1 MSVSTCSMIKA
12 SSLLVSTIKGVG
24 EKLSSTL
31 SKLGIK
37 TIENLL
43 FHFPIGYQ
51 DRTTLR
57 KIAELE
63 PNQDFV
69 VQGVI
74 EKVSQTFV
82 PRKMLLVKIKDNTG
96 HLYLRFFYYFPG
108 LRNIFKEGV
117 LIQVSGS
124 SRLGRFGLETIHPE
138 YEIVKGNEFKPQIL
152 AKYPLTKGISHQKM
166 RKLISEAIELIKQE
180 KIEVTDLMP
189 AHNFSNLNE
198 SIVNVHSPDPKSN
211 IEDFLVG
218 GNSEARKRIGLE
230 EMVANK
236 ISYLSIREQNKNRI
250 TSSFQNDNLAKEINA
265 GLAFKLTDDQV
276 SAYEE
281 IRADI
286 ATQTPMLRLLQGD
299 VGSGK
304 TIVAGLVAAHVVED
318 KRQVAILA
326 PTTILANQH
335 YQNFVEW
342 FGAEEVQLL
351 TSKIPAKE
359 KRLIYENIAEGKAKI
374 IIGTHAVFQE
384 GVSYKNLSLVIYDEQ
399 HRFGVS
405 QRLKLKEKAEDYPH
419 QLLLSA
425 TPIPRTMAMGVL
437 SGLDISTIKSL
448 PPNRTPIVTT
458 TLSNNRRDALINR
471 IKSAISK
478 DSQVYWVCPLIDE
491 SESELIGIEDLEK
504 ILKKEFDS
512 QDYEIIHGKMK
523 DADKH
528 QILQDFKDKKT
539 KILLATTVIEVGID
553 VPDANIMVIENS
565 ERFGLAQLHQLR
577 GRVGRGEKES
587 FCILMHTDSLT
598 ELSEK
603 RLEIITETND
613 GFVIAEEDLKLRGPG
628 DILGLSQTGQPSFTF
643 FDLLANEELQVEAE
657 RLAQE
662 VIKLPAEQQRR
673 IVESWFPAHLELSDV

>member
-1 MSVSTCSMIKA
+1 MSTDQKIEA

-37 TIENLL
+37 TIEDLL
-43 FHFPIGYQ
+43 FHFPVGYQ
-51 DRTTLR
+51 DRTTLK

-82 PRKMLLVKIKDNTG
+82 PRKMLLVKVKDSTG

-108 LRNIFKEGV
+108 LRNVFKEGTS
-117 LIQVSGS
+117 LQVSGS
-124 SRLGRFGLETIHPE
+124 SRLGRYGLETVHPE
-138 YEIVKGNEFKPQIL
+138 YEIVKDNEFKPQIL
-152 AKYPLTKGISHQKM
+152 AKYPLTKGITHQKL
-166 RKLISEAIELIKQE
+166 RKLISEAIELIKQD

-189 AHNFSNLNE
+189 THNFSNLNK
-198 SIVNVHSPDPKSN
+198 SIIDVHAPDPESN

-218 GNSEARKRIGLE
+218 GTSEARKRIGLE

-236 ISYLSIREQNKNRI
+236 ISYLSIKEQNKNRI
-250 TSSFQNDNLAKEINA
+250 TSAFQNDKLAKVINSS
-265 GLAFKLTDDQV
+265 LTFKLTDDQV

-281 IRADI
+281 ISADI

-304 TIVAGLVAAHVVED
+304 TIVAGLVAAHVVQD
-318 KRQVAILA
+318 KKQVAILA

-342 FGAEEVQLL
+342 FGEEEVQLL
-351 TSKIPAKE
+351 TSKIPVKE
-359 KRLIYENIAEGKAKI
+359 KRLIYENIAEGKTKI

-384 GVSYKNLSLVIYDEQ
+384 GVTYKDLSLVIYDEQ

-471 IKSAISK
+471 IKSAIRK
-478 DSQVYWVCPLIDE
+478 NSQVYWVCPLIDE

-523 DADKH
+523 DTDK
-528 QILQDFKDKKT
+528 QRILSDFKDKKT

-587 FCILMHTDSLT
+587 FCILMHSDSLT

-603 RLEIITETND
+603 RLQIITETND

-643 FDLLANEELQVEAE
+643 FDLLANQELQVEAE

-662 VIKLPAEQQRR
+662 VIRLPIEQQRR
-673 IVESWFPAHLELSDV
+673 IVERWFPAHLELSDV

>member
-1 MSVSTCSMIKA
+1 MSTDQKIEA

-37 TIENLL
+37 TIEDLL

-51 DRTTLR
+51 DRTILK

-108 LRNIFKEGV
+108 LRNVFKEGTS
-117 LIQVSGS
+117 IQVSGS
-124 SRLGRFGLETIHPE
+124 SRLGRYGLETVHPE
-138 YEIVKGNEFKPQIL
+138 YEIVKNDEFKPQIL
-152 AKYPLTKGISHQKM
+152 AKYPLTKGITHQKM
-166 RKLISEAIELIKQE
+166 RKLISEAIELIKE
-180 KIEVTDLMP
+180 DKIEVTDLMP

-198 SIVNVHSPDPKSN
+198 SIINVHAPDPKSDIN
-211 IEDFLVG
+211 DFLVG

-250 TSSFQNDNLAKEINA
+250 TSAFKNNKLAKEINS

-281 IRADI
+281 ISDDI

-318 KRQVAILA
+318 KKQVAILA

-335 YQNFVEW
+335 YQNFIEW
-342 FGAEEVQLL
+342 FGKEEVQLL
-351 TSKIPAKE
+351 TSKIPVKE
-359 KRLIYENIAEGKAKI
+359 KRLIYQNIAEGKTKI

-384 GVSYKNLSLVIYDEQ
+384 GVTYKDLSLVIYDEQ

-471 IKSAISK
+471 IKSAINK
-478 DSQVYWVCPLIDE
+478 NSQVYWVCPLIDE

-523 DADKH
+523 DMDK
-528 QILQDFKDKKT
+528 QKILSDFKEKKT

-587 FCILMHTDSLT
+587 FCILMLSDSLT

-643 FDLLANEELQVEAE
+643 FDLLANEELQGEAE

-662 VIKLPAEQQRR
+662 VIKLPVEQQRK
-673 IVESWFPAHLELSDV
+673 IVERWFPAHLELSDV

>member
-1 MSVSTCSMIKA
+1 MSTDQKIEA

-37 TIENLL
+37 TIEDLL

-51 DRTTLR
+51 DRTILK

-108 LRNIFKEGV
+108 LRNVFKEGTS
-117 LIQVSGS
+117 IQVSGS
-124 SRLGRFGLETIHPE
+124 SRLGRYGLETVHPE
-138 YEIVKGNEFKPQIL
+138 YEIVKNDEFKPQIL
-152 AKYPLTKGISHQKM
+152 AKYPLTKGITHQKM
-166 RKLISEAIELIKQE
+166 RKLMSEAIELIKE
-180 KIEVTDLMP
+180 DKIEVTDLMP

-198 SIVNVHSPDPKSN
+198 SIINVHAPDPKSDIN
-211 IEDFLVG
+211 NFLVG
-218 GNSEARKRIGLE
+218 GKSEARKRIGLE

-250 TSSFQNDNLAKEINA
+250 TSAFKNNKLAKEINS

-281 IRADI
+281 ISDDI

-318 KRQVAILA
+318 KKQVAILA

-335 YQNFVEW
+335 YQNFIEW
-342 FGAEEVQLL
+342 FGKEEVQLL
-351 TSKIPAKE
+351 TSKIPVKE
-359 KRLIYENIAEGKAKI
+359 KRLIYQNIAEGKTKI

-384 GVSYKNLSLVIYDEQ
+384 GVTYKDLSLVIYDEQ

-458 TLSNNRRDALINR
+458 TLPNNRREALINR
-471 IKSAISK
+471 IKSAINK
-478 DSQVYWVCPLIDE
+478 NSQVYWVCPLIDE

-523 DADKH
+523 DMDK
-528 QILQDFKDKKT
+528 QKILSDFKEKKT

-587 FCILMHTDSLT
+587 FCILMHNDSLT
-598 ELSEK
+598 ELPEK
-603 RLEIITETND
+603 RLKIITETND

-643 FDLLANEELQVEAE
+643 FDLLANEELQGEAE

-662 VIKLPAEQQRR
+662 VIKLPVEQQRR
-673 IVESWFPAHLELSDV
+673 IVERWFPAHLELSDV

>member
-1 MSVSTCSMIKA
+1 MSSDQKIEA

-37 TIENLL
+37 TIEDLL

-51 DRTTLR
+51 DRTTLK

-108 LRNIFKEGV
+108 LRNVFKEGT

-124 SRLGRFGLETIHPE
+124 SRLGRYGLETVHPE
-138 YEIVKGNEFKPQIL
+138 YEIVKDNEFKPQIL
-152 AKYPLTKGISHQKM
+152 AKYPLTKGITHLKM
-166 RKLISEAIELIKQE
+166 RKLISEAIELIKAD
-180 KIEVTDLMP
+180 KIEVADLMP
-189 AHNFSNLNE
+189 ANNFSNLNE
-198 SIVNVHSPDPKSN
+198 SIINVHAPDPKSN
-211 IEDFLVG
+211 IEDYLVG

-250 TSSFQNDNLAKEINA
+250 TSAFQNNKLAKEINSV
-265 GLAFKLTDDQV
+265 LPFELTDDQV
-276 SAYEE
+276 SAYKE
-281 IRADI
+281 ISADI

-318 KRQVAILA
+318 KKQVAILA

-342 FGAEEVQLL
+342 FGEEEVQLL
-351 TSKIPAKE
+351 TSKIPVKE
-359 KRLIYENIAEGKAKI
+359 KRLIYENIAEGKTKI

-384 GVSYKNLSLVIYDEQ
+384 GVTYKDLSLVIYDEQ

-458 TLSNNRRDALINR
+458 TLPNNRRDALINR

-478 DSQVYWVCPLIDE
+478 NSQVYWVCPLIDE

-523 DADKH
+523 DTDKH
-528 QILQDFKDKKT
+528 QILKDFKDKKT

-587 FCILMHTDSLT
+587 FCILMHSDSLT

-643 FDLLANEELQVEAE
+643 FDLLANEELQDEAE
-657 RLAQE
+657 RLAQK
-662 VIKLPAEQQRR
+662 VIKLPVEQQRK
-673 IVESWFPAHLELSDV
+673 IVERWFPAHLELSDV

>member
-1 MSVSTCSMIKA
+1 MSTDQKIEA

-31 SKLGIK
+31 SKLGIR
-37 TIENLL
+37 TVEDLL
-43 FHFPIGYQ
+43 FHFPVGYQ
-51 DRTTLR
+51 DRTTLK

-82 PRKMLLVKIKDNTG
+82 PRKMLLVKVKDSTG

-108 LRNIFKEGV
+108 LRNVFKEGTS
-117 LIQVSGS
+117 LQVSGS
-124 SRLGRFGLETIHPE
+124 SRLGRYGLETVHPE
-138 YEIVKGNEFKPQIL
+138 YEIVKDNGFKPQIL
-152 AKYPLTKGISHQKM
+152 AKYPLTKGITHQKL
-166 RKLISEAIELIKQE
+166 RKLISEAIELIKQG
-180 KIEVTDLMP
+180 KIEVTDLLP
-189 AHNFSNLNE
+189 THNFSNLNK
-198 SIVNVHSPDPKSN
+198 SIIDVHAPDPESN

-218 GNSEARKRIGLE
+218 GTSEARKRIGLE

-236 ISYLSIREQNKNRI
+236 ISYLSIKEQNKNRI
-250 TSSFQNDNLAKEINA
+250 TSAFQNDKLAKVINSS
-265 GLAFKLTDDQV
+265 LAFKLTDDQV

-281 IRADI
+281 ISADI
-286 ATQTPMLRLLQGD
+286 ATQAPMLRLLQGD

-304 TIVAGLVAAHVVED
+304 TIVAGLVAAHVVQD
-318 KRQVAILA
+318 KKQVAILA

-342 FGAEEVQLL
+342 FGEEEVQLL
-351 TSKIPAKE
+351 TSKIPVKE
-359 KRLIYENIAEGKAKI
+359 KRLIYENIAEGKTKI

-384 GVSYKNLSLVIYDEQ
+384 GVTYKDLSLVIYDEQ

-458 TLSNNRRDALINR
+458 TLPNNRRDALINR
-471 IKSAISK
+471 IKSAINK
-478 DSQVYWVCPLIDE
+478 NSQVYWVCPLIDE

-523 DADKH
+523 DTDK
-528 QILQDFKDKKT
+528 QRILSDFKDKKT

-587 FCILMHTDSLT
+587 FCILMHSDSLT

-603 RLEIITETND
+603 RLQIITETND

-643 FDLLANEELQVEAE
+643 FDLLANQELQVEAE

-662 VIKLPAEQQRR
+662 VIRLPVEQQRR
-673 IVESWFPAHLELSDV
+673 IVERWFPAHLELSDV

>member
-1 MSVSTCSMIKA
+1 MSSDQKIEA

-31 SKLGIK
+31 SKLGII
-37 TIENLL
+37 TIEDLL

-51 DRTTLR
+51 DRTTLK

-96 HLYLRFFYYFPG
+96 HIYLRFFYYFPG
-108 LRNIFKEGV
+108 LRNVFKEGTT
-117 LIQVSGS
+117 IQVAGS
-124 SRLGRFGLETIHPE
+124 SRLGRYGLETVHPE
-138 YEIVKGNEFKPQIL
+138 YETVQGNEFVPQIL
-152 AKYPLTKGISHQKM
+152 AKYPLTKGLTHQKM
-166 RKLISEAIELIKQE
+166 RKLISEVIELIKQE

-189 AHNFSNLNE
+189 AHNFSNLND
-198 SIVNVHSPDPKSN
+198 SIINVHSPDPKSN
-211 IEDFLVG
+211 IEEFLIG

-236 ISYLSIREQNKNRI
+236 ISYLSIREQNKNKTTKTFPNNI
-250 TSSFQNDNLAKEINA
+250 LAKEIKAN
-265 GLAFKLTDDQV
+265 LAFELTEDQV
-276 SAYEE
+276 LAYEE
-281 IRADI
+281 ISADI
-286 ATQTPMLRLLQGD
+286 ANQTPMLRLLQGD

-318 KRQVAILA
+318 KKQVAILA

-342 FGAEEVQLL
+342 FGKEEVQLL

-359 KRLIYENIAEGKAKI
+359 KKLIYENIAEGKTKI

-384 GVSYKNLSLVIYDEQ
+384 GVTYKDLSLVIYDEQ

-458 TLSNNRRDALINR
+458 TLSNNRRDALISR

-478 DSQVYWVCPLIDE
+478 NSQVYWVCPLIDE

-504 ILKKEFDS
+504 ILNKEFNS
-512 QDYEIIHGKMK
+512 QEYEIIHGKMK
-523 DADKH
+523 DSEK
-528 QILQDFKDKKT
+528 QRILSDFKEKKT

-553 VPDANIMVIENS
+553 VPDANIMIIENS

-587 FCILMHTDSLT
+587 FCILMHSDSLT

-603 RLEIITETND
+603 RLQIITETND
-613 GFVIAEEDLKLRGPG
+613 GFIIAEEDLKLRGPG

-643 FDLLANEELQVEAE
+643 FDLLANEELQEEAE

-662 VIKLPAEQQRR
+662 VIKLPVEQQRK
-673 IVESWFPAHLELSDV
+673 IVERWFPAHLELSDV

>member
-1 MSVSTCSMIKA
+1 MSTDQKIEA

-31 SKLGIK
+31 SKLGIR
-37 TIENLL
+37 TVEDLL
-43 FHFPIGYQ
+43 FHFPVGYQ
-51 DRTTLR
+51 DRTTLK

-82 PRKMLLVKIKDNTG
+82 PRKMLLVKVKDNTG

-108 LRNIFKEGV
+108 LRNVFKEGTS
-117 LIQVSGS
+117 LQVSGS
-124 SRLGRFGLETIHPE
+124 SRLGRYGLETVHPE
-138 YEIVKGNEFKPQIL
+138 YEIVKDNGFKPQIL
-152 AKYPLTKGISHQKM
+152 AKYPLTKGITHQKL
-166 RKLISEAIELIKQE
+166 RKLISEAIELIKQG
-180 KIEVTDLMP
+180 KIEVTDLLP
-189 AHNFSNLNE
+189 THNFSNLNK
-198 SIVNVHSPDPKSN
+198 SIIDVHAPDPESN

-218 GNSEARKRIGLE
+218 GTSEARKRIGLE

-236 ISYLSIREQNKNRI
+236 ISYLSIKEQNKNRI
-250 TSSFQNDNLAKEINA
+250 TSAFQNDKLAKVINSS
-265 GLAFKLTDDQV
+265 LAFKLTDDQV

-281 IRADI
+281 ISADI

-304 TIVAGLVAAHVVED
+304 TIVAGLVAAHVVQD
-318 KRQVAILA
+318 KKQVAILA

-342 FGAEEVQLL
+342 FGEEEVQLL
-351 TSKIPAKE
+351 TSKIPVKE
-359 KRLIYENIAEGKAKI
+359 KRLIYENIAEGKTKI

-384 GVSYKNLSLVIYDEQ
+384 GVTYKDLSLVIYDEQ

-458 TLSNNRRDALINR
+458 TLPNNRRDALINR
-471 IKSAISK
+471 IKSAINK
-478 DSQVYWVCPLIDE
+478 NSQVYWVCPLIDE

-523 DADKH
+523 DTDK
-528 QILQDFKDKKT
+528 QRILSDFKDKKT

-587 FCILMHTDSLT
+587 FCILMHSDSLT

-603 RLEIITETND
+603 RLQIITETND

-643 FDLLANEELQVEAE
+643 FDLLANQELQVEAE

-662 VIKLPAEQQRR
+662 VIRLPVEQQRR
-673 IVESWFPAHLELSDV
+673 IVERWFPAHLELSDV

>member
-1 MSVSTCSMIKA
+1 MSTDQKIEA

-37 TIENLL
+37 TIEDLL

-51 DRTTLR
+51 DRTILK

-108 LRNIFKEGV
+108 LRNVFKEGTS
-117 LIQVSGS
+117 IQVSGS
-124 SRLGRFGLETIHPE
+124 SRLGRYGLETVHPE
-138 YEIVKGNEFKPQIL
+138 YEIVKNDEFKPQIL
-152 AKYPLTKGISHQKM
+152 AKYPLTKGITHQKM
-166 RKLISEAIELIKQE
+166 RKLMSEAIELIKE
-180 KIEVTDLMP
+180 DKIEVTDLMP

-198 SIVNVHSPDPKSN
+198 SIINVHAPDPKSDIN
-211 IEDFLVG
+211 DFLVG

-250 TSSFQNDNLAKEINA
+250 TSAFKNNKLAKEINS

-281 IRADI
+281 ISDDI

-318 KRQVAILA
+318 KKQVAILA

-335 YQNFVEW
+335 YQNFIEW
-342 FGAEEVQLL
+342 FGKEEVQLL
-351 TSKIPAKE
+351 TSKIPVKE
-359 KRLIYENIAEGKAKI
+359 KKLIYQNIAEGKTKI

-384 GVSYKNLSLVIYDEQ
+384 GVTYKDLSLVIYDEQ

-405 QRLKLKEKAEDYPH
+405 QRLKLKEKAEHYPH

-458 TLSNNRRDALINR
+458 TLPNNRREALINR
-471 IKSAISK
+471 IKSAINK
-478 DSQVYWVCPLIDE
+478 NSQVYWVCPLIDE

-523 DADKH
+523 DMDK
-528 QILQDFKDKKT
+528 QKILSDFKEKKT

-587 FCILMHTDSLT
+587 FCILMHNDSLT
-598 ELSEK
+598 ELPEK
-603 RLEIITETND
+603 RLQIITETND

-643 FDLLANEELQVEAE
+643 FDLLANEELQGEAE

-662 VIKLPAEQQRR
+662 VIKLPVEQQRR
-673 IVESWFPAHLELSDV
+673 IVERWFPAHLELSDV

>member
-1 MSVSTCSMIKA
+1 MSTDQKIEA

-37 TIENLL
+37 TIEDLL

-51 DRTTLR
+51 DRTTLK

-108 LRNIFKEGV
+108 LRNVFKEGT

-124 SRLGRFGLETIHPE
+124 SRLGRYGLETVHPE
-138 YEIVKGNEFKPQIL
+138 YEIVKDNEFKPQIL
-152 AKYPLTKGISHQKM
+152 AKYPLTKGITHQKM

-180 KIEVTDLMP
+180 KIEVADLMP

-198 SIVNVHSPDPKSN
+198 SIINVHSPDPKSN
-211 IEDFLVG
+211 IEEFLVG
-218 GNSEARKRIGLE
+218 GGSEARKRIGLE

-250 TSSFQNDNLAKEINA
+250 TSAFQNDKLAKDINS

-281 IRADI
+281 ISADI

-318 KRQVAILA
+318 KKQVAILA

-342 FGAEEVQLL
+342 FGEEEVQLL

-359 KRLIYENIAEGKAKI
+359 KRLIYENIAEGKTKI

-384 GVSYKNLSLVIYDEQ
+384 SVTYKDLSLVIYDEQ

-448 PPNRTPIVTT
+448 PPNRTPVVTT
-458 TLSNNRRDALINR
+458 TLPNNRRDALINR

-478 DSQVYWVCPLIDE
+478 NSQVYWVCPLIDE

-523 DADKH
+523 DTDK
-528 QILQDFKDKKT
+528 QRILSDFKDKKT

-577 GRVGRGEKES
+577 GRVG
-587 FCILMHTDSLT
+587 
-598 ELSEK
+598 
-603 RLEIITETND
+603 
-613 GFVIAEEDLKLRGPG
+613 
-628 DILGLSQTGQPSFTF
+628 
-643 FDLLANEELQVEAE
+643 
-657 RLAQE
+657 
-662 VIKLPAEQQRR
+662 
-673 IVESWFPAHLELSDV
+673 

>member
-1 MSVSTCSMIKA
+1 MSSDQKIEA

-37 TIENLL
+37 TIEDLL

-51 DRTTLR
+51 DRTTLK

-108 LRNIFKEGV
+108 LRNVFKEGT

-124 SRLGRFGLETIHPE
+124 SRLGRYGLETVHPE
-138 YEIVKGNEFKPQIL
+138 YQTVRDNEFKPQIL
-152 AKYPLTKGISHQKM
+152 AKYPLTKGITHLKM
-166 RKLISEAIELIKQE
+166 RKLISEAIELIKAD
-180 KIEVTDLMP
+180 KIEVADLMP
-189 AHNFSNLNE
+189 ANNFSNLNE
-198 SIVNVHSPDPKSN
+198 SIINVHAPDPQSD
-211 IEDFLVG
+211 IEDYLVG

-250 TSSFQNDNLAKEINA
+250 TSAFQNDKLAKEINS
-265 GLAFKLTDDQV
+265 GLAFELTDDQV

-281 IRADI
+281 ISADI

-304 TIVAGLVAAHVVED
+304 TIVAGLVAAHVVEG
-318 KRQVAILA
+318 KKQVAILA

-342 FGAEEVQLL
+342 FGEEEVQLL
-351 TSKIPAKE
+351 TSKIPVKE
-359 KRLIYENIAEGKAKI
+359 KRLIYENIAEGKTKI

-384 GVSYKNLSLVIYDEQ
+384 GVTYKDLSLVIYDEQ

-458 TLSNNRRDALINR
+458 TLPNNRRDALINR

-478 DSQVYWVCPLIDE
+478 NSQVYWVCPLIDE

-523 DADKH
+523 DTDKH
-528 QILQDFKDKKT
+528 QILKDFKDKKT

-587 FCILMHTDSLT
+587 FCILMHSDSLT

-643 FDLLANEELQVEAE
+643 FDLLANEELQDEAE
-657 RLAQE
+657 RLAQK
-662 VIKLPAEQQRR
+662 VIKLPVEQQRK
-673 IVESWFPAHLELSDV
+673 IVERWFPAHLELSDV

>member
-1 MSVSTCSMIKA
+1 MSTDQKIEA

-24 EKLSSTL
+24 EKLSSAL
-31 SKLGIK
+31 SRLGIK
-37 TIENLL
+37 TIEDLL
-43 FHFPIGYQ
+43 FHFPVGYQ
-51 DRTTLR
+51 DRTTLK

-69 VQGVI
+69 VQGTI

-82 PRKMLLVKIKDNTG
+82 PRKMLLVKVKDDTG

-108 LRNIFKEGV
+108 LRNVFKEGA
-117 LIQVSGS
+117 LLQVSGS
-124 SRLGRFGLETIHPE
+124 SRLGRYGLETIHPE
-138 YEIVKGNEFKPQIL
+138 YEIVKNSEFKPQIL
-152 AKYPLTKGISHQKM
+152 AKYPLTKGITHQKL
-166 RKLISEAIELIKQE
+166 RKLISEAIELIKQD
-180 KIEVTDLMP
+180 KIEVTDLLP
-189 AHNFSNLNE
+189 EHNFSNLNK
-198 SIVNVHSPDPKSN
+198 SIIDVHAPDPESN
-211 IEDFLVG
+211 IEDLLVG
-218 GNSEARKRIGLE
+218 GTSEARKRIGLE

-236 ISYLSIREQNKNRI
+236 ISYLSIKEQNKNRI
-250 TSSFQNDNLAKEINA
+250 TSAFQNDKLAKVICSS
-265 GLAFKLTDDQV
+265 LAFKLTNDQV
-276 SAYEE
+276 SAYKE
-281 IRADI
+281 ISADI

-304 TIVAGLVAAHVVED
+304 TIVAGLIAAHVVED
-318 KRQVAILA
+318 KKQVAILA

-342 FGAEEVQLL
+342 FGEEEVQLL
-351 TSKIPAKE
+351 TSKIPVKE
-359 KRLIYENIAEGKAKI
+359 KRLIYENIAEGKTKI

-384 GVSYKNLSLVIYDEQ
+384 GVSYKDLALVIYDEQ

-458 TLSNNRRDALINR
+458 TLPNNRRDALINR

-478 DSQVYWVCPLIDE
+478 NSQVYWVCPLIDE

-512 QDYEIIHGKMK
+512 KDYEIIHGKMK
-523 DADKH
+523 DTDK
-528 QILQDFKDKKT
+528 QKILSDFKDKKT

-587 FCILMHTDSLT
+587 FCILMHSDSLT

-603 RLEIITETND
+603 RLQIITETND

-643 FDLLANEELQVEAE
+643 FDLLANQELQVEAE
-657 RLAQE
+657 RLAQK
-662 VIKLPAEQQRR
+662 VIRLPVEQQRR
-673 IVESWFPAHLELSDV
+673 IVERWFPAHLELSDV

>member
-1 MSVSTCSMIKA
+1 MSTDQKIEA

-37 TIENLL
+37 TIEDLL

-96 HLYLRFFYYFPG
+96 HIYLRFFYYFPG
-108 LRNIFKEGV
+108 LRNVFKEGT

-124 SRLGRFGLETIHPE
+124 SRLGRFGLETVHPE
-138 YEIVKGNEFKPQIL
+138 YEIVKGDEFKPQIL
-152 AKYPLTKGISHQKM
+152 AKYPLTKGITHQKM

-198 SIVNVHSPDPKSN
+198 SIINVHSPDPKSD

-218 GNSEARKRIGLE
+218 GTSEARKRIGLE

-250 TSSFQNDNLAKEINA
+250 TSAFQNDKLAKDINA

-281 IRADI
+281 ISADI

-318 KRQVAILA
+318 KKQVAILA

-342 FGAEEVQLL
+342 FGEEEVQLL
-351 TSKIPAKE
+351 TSKIPVKE
-359 KRLIYENIAEGKAKI
+359 KRLIYENIAEGKTKI

-384 GVSYKNLSLVIYDEQ
+384 GVTYKDLSLVIYDEQ

-448 PPNRTPIVTT
+448 PPNRTPIVTS
-458 TLSNNRRDALINR
+458 TLPNNRRDALINR

-478 DSQVYWVCPLIDE
+478 NSQVYWVCPLIDE

-528 QILQDFKDKKT
+528 QILKDFKDKKT

-587 FCILMHTDSLT
+587 FCILMHSDSLT

-643 FDLLANEELQVEAE
+643 FDLLANEELQDEAE

-662 VIKLPAEQQRR
+662 VIKMPVEQQRK
-673 IVESWFPAHLELSDV
+673 IVERWFPAHLELSDV

>member
-1 MSVSTCSMIKA
+1 MSTDQKIEA

-31 SKLGIK
+31 SKLGIR
-37 TIENLL
+37 TVEDLL
-43 FHFPIGYQ
+43 FHFPVGYQ
-51 DRTTLR
+51 DRTTLK

-82 PRKMLLVKIKDNTG
+82 PRKMLLVKVKDNTG

-108 LRNIFKEGV
+108 LRNVFKEGTS
-117 LIQVSGS
+117 LQVSGS
-124 SRLGRFGLETIHPE
+124 SRLGRYGLETVHPE
-138 YEIVKGNEFKPQIL
+138 YEIVKDNGFKPQIL
-152 AKYPLTKGISHQKM
+152 AKYPLTKGITHQKL
-166 RKLISEAIELIKQE
+166 RKLISEAIELIKQG
-180 KIEVTDLMP
+180 KIEVTDLLP
-189 AHNFSNLNE
+189 THNFSNLNK
-198 SIVNVHSPDPKSN
+198 SIIDVHAPDPESN

-218 GNSEARKRIGLE
+218 GTSEARKRIGLE

-236 ISYLSIREQNKNRI
+236 ISYLSIKEQNKNRI
-250 TSSFQNDNLAKEINA
+250 TSAFQNDKLAKVINSS
-265 GLAFKLTDDQV
+265 LAFKLTDDQV

-281 IRADI
+281 ISADI

-304 TIVAGLVAAHVVED
+304 TIVAGLVAAHVVQD
-318 KRQVAILA
+318 KKQVAILA

-342 FGAEEVQLL
+342 FGEEEVQLL
-351 TSKIPAKE
+351 TSKIPVKE
-359 KRLIYENIAEGKAKI
+359 KRLIYENIAEGKTKI

-384 GVSYKNLSLVIYDEQ
+384 GVTYKDLSLVIYDEQ

-458 TLSNNRRDALINR
+458 TLPNNRRDALINR
-471 IKSAISK
+471 IKSAINK
-478 DSQVYWVCPLIDE
+478 NSQVYWVCPLIDE

-523 DADKH
+523 DTDK
-528 QILQDFKDKKT
+528 QRILSDFKDKKT

-587 FCILMHTDSLT
+587 FCILMHSDSLT

-603 RLEIITETND
+603 RLQIITETND

-643 FDLLANEELQVEAE
+643 FDLLANQELQFEAE

-662 VIKLPAEQQRR
+662 VIRLPVEQQRR
-673 IVESWFPAHLELSDV
+673 IVERWFPAHLELSDV

>member
-1 MSVSTCSMIKA
+1 MSTDQKIEA

-24 EKLSSTL
+24 DKLSSTL

-37 TIENLL
+37 TIEDLL

-63 PNQDFV
+63 PNKDFV

-74 EKVSQTFV
+74 EKVSQTFI

-108 LRNIFKEGV
+108 LRKVFEEGT

-152 AKYPLTKGISHQKM
+152 AKYPLTKGVSHQKL

-180 KIEVTDLMP
+180 KIEVTDLLP

-198 SIVNVHSPDPKSN
+198 SIINVHSPDPKSN
-211 IEDFLVG
+211 IEEFLVG
-218 GNSEARKRIGLE
+218 GTSEARKRIGLE

-236 ISYLSIREQNKNRI
+236 ISYLSIREQNKKRK
-250 TSSFQNDNLAKEINA
+250 TSSFQNDNLATEINA
-265 GLAFKLTDDQV
+265 GLAFRLTDDQV

-281 IRADI
+281 ISADI

-304 TIVAGLVAAHVVED
+304 TIVAGLVAAHVVAD

-342 FGAEEVQLL
+342 FGEDEVQLL

-359 KRLIYENIAEGKAKI
+359 KRLIYEDIADGKTKI

-384 GVSYKNLSLVIYDEQ
+384 GVAYKNLSLVIYDEQ

-458 TLSNNRRDALINR
+458 TLPNNRRDALINR

-523 DADKH
+523 DKDKH

-587 FCILMHTDSLT
+587 FCILMHSDSLS

-643 FDLLANEELQVEAE
+643 FDLLANEELQDEAE

-662 VIKLPAEQQRR
+662 VIKLPVEQQRK
-673 IVESWFPAHLELSDV
+673 IVERWFPAHLELSDV

>member
-1 MSVSTCSMIKA
+1 MSTDQKIEA

-37 TIENLL
+37 TVEDLL

-51 DRTTLR
+51 DRTVLK

-108 LRNIFKEGV
+108 LRNVFKEGTS
-117 LIQVSGS
+117 IQVSGS
-124 SRLGRFGLETIHPE
+124 SRLGRYGLETVHPE
-138 YEIVKGNEFKPQIL
+138 YEIVKNDEFKPQIL
-152 AKYPLTKGISHQKM
+152 AKYPLTKGITHQKM
-166 RKLISEAIELIKQE
+166 RKLISEAIELIKE
-180 KIEVTDLMP
+180 DKIEVTDLMP

-198 SIVNVHSPDPKSN
+198 SIINVHAPDPKSD
-211 IEDFLVG
+211 IDDFLVG
-218 GNSEARKRIGLE
+218 GKSEARKRIGLE

-250 TSSFQNDNLAKEINA
+250 TSAFKNNKLAKEINA

-281 IRADI
+281 ITADI

-318 KRQVAILA
+318 KKQVAILA

-335 YQNFVEW
+335 YQNFIEW
-342 FGAEEVQLL
+342 FGEEEVQLL
-351 TSKIPAKE
+351 TSKIPVKE
-359 KRLIYENIAEGKAKI
+359 KRLIYQNIAEGKTKI

-384 GVSYKNLSLVIYDEQ
+384 GVTYKDLSLVIYDEQ

-458 TLSNNRRDALINR
+458 TLPNNRRDALINR
-471 IKSAISK
+471 IKSAINK
-478 DSQVYWVCPLIDE
+478 NSQVYWVCPLIDE

-523 DADKH
+523 DMDK
-528 QILQDFKDKKT
+528 QKILSDFKEKKT

-553 VPDANIMVIENS
+553 VPDANIIVIENS

-577 GRVGRGEKES
+577 GRVGRGERES
-587 FCILMHTDSLT
+587 FCILMHNNSLT
-598 ELSEK
+598 ELPEK
-603 RLEIITETND
+603 RLQIITETND

-643 FDLLANEELQVEAE
+643 FDLLANEELQGEAE

-673 IVESWFPAHLELSDV
+673 IVERWFPAHLELSDV

>member
-1 MSVSTCSMIKA
+1 MSSDQKIEA
-12 SSLLVSTIKGVG
+12 SSLSVSTIKGVG

-37 TIENLL
+37 TIEDLL

-51 DRTTLR
+51 DRTTLK

-108 LRNIFKEGV
+108 LRNVFKDGT

-124 SRLGRFGLETIHPE
+124 SRLGRYGLETVHPE
-138 YEIVKGNEFKPQIL
+138 YEIVKDNEFKPQIL
-152 AKYPLTKGISHQKM
+152 AKYPLTKGITHLKM
-166 RKLISEAIELIKQE
+166 RKLISEAIELVKAD
-180 KIEVTDLMP
+180 KIEVADLMP
-189 AHNFSNLNE
+189 ANNFSNLNE
-198 SIVNVHSPDPKSN
+198 SIINVHAPDPKSD
-211 IEDFLVG
+211 IEDYLVG
-218 GNSEARKRIGLE
+218 GNSDARKRIGLE

-250 TSSFQNDNLAKEINA
+250 TSAFQNDKLAKEINS
-265 GLAFKLTDDQV
+265 GLAFELTDDQV

-281 IRADI
+281 ISADI

-304 TIVAGLVAAHVVED
+304 TIVAGLVAAHIVED
-318 KRQVAILA
+318 KKQVAILA

-342 FGAEEVQLL
+342 FGEEEVQLL
-351 TSKIPAKE
+351 TSKIPVKE
-359 KRLIYENIAEGKAKI
+359 KRLIYENIAEGKTKI

-384 GVSYKNLSLVIYDEQ
+384 GVTYKDLSLVIYDEQ

-458 TLSNNRRDALINR
+458 TLPNNRRDALINR

-478 DSQVYWVCPLIDE
+478 NSQVYWVCPLIDE

-523 DADKH
+523 DTDKH
-528 QILQDFKDKKT
+528 QILKDFKDKKT

-587 FCILMHTDSLT
+587 FCILMHSDSLT

-643 FDLLANEELQVEAE
+643 FDLLANEELQDEAE

-662 VIKLPAEQQRR
+662 VIKLPVEQQRK
-673 IVESWFPAHLELSDV
+673 IVERWFPAHLELSDV

>member
-1 MSVSTCSMIKA
+1 MSSDQKIKA

-198 SIVNVHSPDPKSN
+198 SIINVHSPDPKSN

-250 TSSFQNDNLAKEINA
+250 TSAFQNDKLAKEINS
-265 GLAFKLTDDQV
+265 GLAFKLTDDQI

-281 IRADI
+281 ISADI

-318 KRQVAILA
+318 KKQVAILA

-342 FGAEEVQLL
+342 FGEEEVQLL
-351 TSKIPAKE
+351 TSKIPVKE
-359 KRLIYENIAEGKAKI
+359 KRLIYENIAEGKTKI

-384 GVSYKNLSLVIYDEQ
+384 GVTYKDLSLVIYDEQ

-458 TLSNNRRDALINR
+458 TLPNNRRDALINR

-478 DSQVYWVCPLIDE
+478 NSQVYWVCPLIDE

-512 QDYEIIHGKMK
+512 EDYEIIHGKMK

-528 QILQDFKDKKT
+528 QILKDFKDKKT

-587 FCILMHTDSLT
+587 FCILMHSDTLT

-643 FDLLANEELQVEAE
+643 FDLIANEELQDEAE

-662 VIKLPAEQQRR
+662 VIKLPVEQQRK
-673 IVESWFPAHLELSDV
+673 IVERWFPAHLELSDV

>member
-1 MSVSTCSMIKA
+1 M
-12 SSLLVSTIKGVG
+12 
-24 EKLSSTL
+24 
-31 SKLGIK
+31 
-37 TIENLL
+37 
-43 FHFPIGYQ
+43 
-51 DRTTLR
+51 
-57 KIAELE
+57 
-63 PNQDFV
+63 
-69 VQGVI
+69 
-74 EKVSQTFV
+74 
-82 PRKMLLVKIKDNTG
+82 
-96 HLYLRFFYYFPG
+96 
-108 LRNIFKEGV
+108 
-117 LIQVSGS
+117 
-124 SRLGRFGLETIHPE
+124 GRYGLETVHPE
-138 YEIVKGNEFKPQIL
+138 YEIVKNDEFKPQIL
-152 AKYPLTKGISHQKM
+152 AKYPLTKGITHQKM
-166 RKLISEAIELIKQE
+166 RKLMSEAIELIKE
-180 KIEVTDLMP
+180 DKIEVTDLMP

-198 SIVNVHSPDPKSN
+198 SIINVHAPDPKSDIN
-211 IEDFLVG
+211 DFLVG

-250 TSSFQNDNLAKEINA
+250 TSAFKNNKLAKEINS

-281 IRADI
+281 ISDDI

-318 KRQVAILA
+318 KKQVAILA

-335 YQNFVEW
+335 YQNFIEW
-342 FGAEEVQLL
+342 FGEEEVQLL
-351 TSKIPAKE
+351 TSKIPVKE
-359 KRLIYENIAEGKAKI
+359 KKLIYQNIAEGKTKI

-384 GVSYKNLSLVIYDEQ
+384 GVTYKDLSLVIYDEQ

-448 PPNRTPIVTT
+448 PPNRTPIITT
-458 TLSNNRRDALINR
+458 TLPNNRRDALINR
-471 IKSAISK
+471 IKSAINK
-478 DSQVYWVCPLIDE
+478 NSQVYWVCPLIDE

-523 DADKH
+523 DMDK
-528 QILQDFKDKKT
+528 QKILSDFKEKKT

-587 FCILMHTDSLT
+587 FCILMHNDSLT
-598 ELSEK
+598 ELPEK
-603 RLEIITETND
+603 RLQIITETND

-643 FDLLANEELQVEAE
+643 FDLLANEELQGEAE

-662 VIKLPAEQQRR
+662 VIKLPVEQQRR
-673 IVESWFPAHLELSDV
+673 IVERWFPAHLELSDV

>member
-1 MSVSTCSMIKA
+1 MSSDQKIKA

-51 DRTTLR
+51 DKTTLR

-117 LIQVSGS
+117 SIQVSGS

-138 YEIVKGNEFKPQIL
+138 YEIVKDNEFKPQIL

-211 IEDFLVG
+211 IEDFLAG

-250 TSSFQNDNLAKEINA
+250 TSSFQKDNLAKEINA
-265 GLAFKLTDDQV
+265 GLAFNLTDDQV

-359 KRLIYENIAEGKAKI
+359 KRLIYENIAEGKTKI

-523 DADKH
+523 DADKQ
-528 QILQDFKDKKT
+528 QILQDFKDKRT

-603 RLEIITETND
+603 RLEIITQTND

-673 IVESWFPAHLELSDV
+673 IVERWFPAHLELSDV

>member
-1 MSVSTCSMIKA
+1 MTTDQKIEA

-24 EKLSSTL
+24 EKLASTL

-37 TIENLL
+37 TIEDLL

-51 DRTTLR
+51 DRTTLK

-69 VQGVI
+69 VQGAI

-96 HLYLRFFYYFPG
+96 HIYLRFFYYFPG
-108 LRNIFKEGV
+108 LRNIFKEGT

-124 SRLGRFGLETIHPE
+124 SRLGRYGLETVHPE

-152 AKYPLTKGISHQKM
+152 AKYPLTKGITHQKM

-180 KIEVTDLMP
+180 KIEVADLMP
-189 AHNFSNLNE
+189 AHNFSNLNK
-198 SIVNVHSPDPKSN
+198 SIIDVHSPDPKSN
-211 IEDFLVG
+211 IEEFLVG
-218 GNSEARKRIGLE
+218 GKSEARKRIGLE

-250 TSSFQNDNLAKEINA
+250 TSAFQNDKLAKEINSS
-265 GLAFKLTDDQV
+265 LAFKLTDDQV

-281 IRADI
+281 ISADI

-318 KRQVAILA
+318 KKQVAILA

-342 FGAEEVQLL
+342 FGEEEVQLL

-359 KRLIYENIAEGKAKI
+359 KRFIYENIAQGKTKI

-384 GVSYKNLSLVIYDEQ
+384 GVSYKDLSLVIYDEQ

-458 TLSNNRRDALINR
+458 TLPNIRRDALINR

-478 DSQVYWVCPLIDE
+478 NSQVYWVCPLIDE

-504 ILKKEFDS
+504 VLKKEFDS

-523 DADKH
+523 DRDKH
-528 QILQDFKDKKT
+528 QILKDFKDKKT

-587 FCILMHTDSLT
+587 FCILMHSDSLT

-613 GFVIAEEDLKLRGPG
+613 GFIIAEEDLKLRGPG

-643 FDLLANEELQVEAE
+643 FDLLANEELQNEAE

-662 VIKLPAEQQRR
+662 VIKLPVEQQRR
-673 IVESWFPAHLELSDV
+673 IVERWFPAHLELSDV

>member
-1 MSVSTCSMIKA
+1 MSSDQKIEA

-37 TIENLL
+37 TIEDLL

-51 DRTTLR
+51 DRTTLK

-82 PRKMLLVKIKDNTG
+82 PRKMLLVKIRDNTG

-108 LRNIFKEGV
+108 LRNVFKEGT

-124 SRLGRFGLETIHPE
+124 SRLGRYGLETVHPE
-138 YEIVKGNEFKPQIL
+138 YEIVKDNEFKPQIL
-152 AKYPLTKGISHQKM
+152 AKYPLTKGITHLKM
-166 RKLISEAIELIKQE
+166 RKLISEAIELIKAD
-180 KIEVTDLMP
+180 KIEVADLMP
-189 AHNFSNLNE
+189 ANNFSNLNE
-198 SIVNVHSPDPKSN
+198 SIINVHAPDPKSD
-211 IEDFLVG
+211 IEDYLVG

-250 TSSFQNDNLAKEINA
+250 TSAFQNDKLAKEINS
-265 GLAFKLTDDQV
+265 GLAFELTDDQV

-281 IRADI
+281 ISADI

-304 TIVAGLVAAHVVED
+304 TIVAGLVAAHVVEG
-318 KRQVAILA
+318 KKQVAILA

-342 FGAEEVQLL
+342 FGEKEVQLL
-351 TSKIPAKE
+351 TSKIPVKE
-359 KRLIYENIAEGKAKI
+359 KRLIYENIAEGKTKI

-384 GVSYKNLSLVIYDEQ
+384 GVTYKDLSLVIYDEQ

-458 TLSNNRRDALINR
+458 TLPNNRRDALINR

-478 DSQVYWVCPLIDE
+478 NSQVYWVCPLIDE

-523 DADKH
+523 DTDKH
-528 QILQDFKDKKT
+528 QILKDFKDKKT

-587 FCILMHTDSLT
+587 FCILMHSDSLT

-643 FDLLANEELQVEAE
+643 FDLLANEELQDEAE

-662 VIKLPAEQQRR
+662 VIKLPVEQQRK
-673 IVESWFPAHLELSDV
+673 IVERWFPAHLELSDV

>member
-1 MSVSTCSMIKA
+1 MSTDQKIEA

-37 TIENLL
+37 TIEDLL

-51 DRTTLR
+51 DRTILK
-57 KIAELE
+57 KIAELV

-69 VQGVI
+69 AQGVI

-108 LRNIFKEGV
+108 LRNVFKEGTS
-117 LIQVSGS
+117 IQVSGS
-124 SRLGRFGLETIHPE
+124 SRLGRYGLETVHPE
-138 YEIVKGNEFKPQIL
+138 YEIVKNDEFKPQIL
-152 AKYPLTKGISHQKM
+152 AKYPLTKGITHQKM
-166 RKLISEAIELIKQE
+166 RKLMSEAIELIKE
-180 KIEVTDLMP
+180 DKIEVTDLMP

-198 SIVNVHSPDPKSN
+198 SIINVHAPDPKSDIN
-211 IEDFLVG
+211 DFLVG

-250 TSSFQNDNLAKEINA
+250 TSAFKNNKLAKEINS

-281 IRADI
+281 ISADI

-318 KRQVAILA
+318 KKQVAILA

-335 YQNFVEW
+335 YQNFIEW
-342 FGAEEVQLL
+342 FGKEEVQLL
-351 TSKIPAKE
+351 TSKIPVKE
-359 KRLIYENIAEGKAKI
+359 KRLIYQNIAEGKTKI

-384 GVSYKNLSLVIYDEQ
+384 GVTYKDLSLVIYDEQ

-405 QRLKLKEKAEDYPH
+405 QRLKLKEKAEHYPH

-458 TLSNNRRDALINR
+458 TLPNNRREALINR
-471 IKSAISK
+471 IKSAINK
-478 DSQVYWVCPLIDE
+478 NSQVYWVCPLIDE

-523 DADKH
+523 DMDK
-528 QILQDFKDKKT
+528 QKILSDFKEKKT

-587 FCILMHTDSLT
+587 FCILMHNDSLT
-598 ELSEK
+598 ELPEK
-603 RLEIITETND
+603 RLQIITETND

-643 FDLLANEELQVEAE
+643 FDLLANEELQGEAE

-662 VIKLPAEQQRR
+662 VIKLPVEQQRR
-673 IVESWFPAHLELSDV
+673 IVERWFPAHLELSDV